1 MAAIATRLAISSCNP
16 THSTRVALHAQTLP
30 FSQLLQSIS
39 QNLQLQSR
47 IAGESQHREFIFFCA
62 QPCQCVPSPPV
73 AMPHSTDAPSNRPA
87 TTLAHSAFQRFFVKS
102 SSGHSLLRILPSL
115 TFKGGLRISDF
126 EHSELQSL
134 ARFHFPTT

>member
-73 AMPHSTDAPSNRPA
+73 AMPHSTDAPSNRRRFGPEI
-87 TTLAHSAFQRFFVKS
+87 TQTRHYSGPLSLSAVFREIKLWAQSPTHFAELNFQRW
-102 SSGHSLLRILPSL
+102 
-115 TFKGGLRISDF
+115 
-126 EHSELQSL
+126 SENF
-134 ARFHFPTT
+134 RF